1 MNFIVMCII
10 PIFIATIL
18 IVGLKEKKDIFK
30 LFVEGCL
37 EGLKMVYKI
46 FPFILAITVATYLLK
61 STGALDFILI
71 PLRPLLTKFG
81 IPDDIVPL
89 CLMRPLS
96 GGASMSVVMDIL
108 KRFSIWE
115 NGSYNYGCNRD
126 HIVYNYYFVWCCWN
140 KKIKRCIN
148 SRINSR
154 CFGNYYSNNFSKYR
168 CYLKILIYQIF

>member
-46 FPFILAITVATYLLK
+46 FPYILAITVATYLLK

-71 PLRPLLTKFG
+71 PSRPLLTKFG

-108 KRFSIWE
+108 KTSGADSVSGKMAAIIMGATETTLYTITILFGAVGI
-115 NGSYNYGCNRD
+115 
-126 HIVYNYYFVWCCWN
+126 
-140 KKIKRCIN
+140 KKLRGVLIAGLIADA
-148 SRINSR
+148 SAIITAI
-154 CFGNYYSNNFSKYR
+154 
-168 CYLKILIYQIF
+168 ILVNIGVI

>member
-46 FPFILAITVATYLLK
+46 FPYILAITVATYLLK

-108 KRFSIWE
+108 KTSGADSVSGKMAAIIMGATETTLYTITILFGAVGI
-115 NGSYNYGCNRD
+115 
-126 HIVYNYYFVWCCWN
+126 
-140 KKIKRCIN
+140 KKLRGVLIAGLI
-148 SRINSR
+148 SDASAIITAI
-154 CFGNYYSNNFSKYR
+154 
-168 CYLKILIYQIF
+168 ILVNIGVI

>member
-10 PIFIATIL
+10 PIFMATIL

-46 FPFILAITVATYLLK
+46 FPYILAITVATYLLK

-108 KRFSIWE
+108 KTSGADSVSGKMAAIIMGATE
-115 NGSYNYGCNRD
+115 TTLYTITILLGAVG
-126 HIVYNYYFVWCCWN
+126 I
-140 KKIKRCIN
+140 KKLRGVLIAGLIADA
-148 SRINSR
+148 SAIITAI
-154 CFGNYYSNNFSKYR
+154 
-168 CYLKILIYQIF
+168 ILVNIGVI